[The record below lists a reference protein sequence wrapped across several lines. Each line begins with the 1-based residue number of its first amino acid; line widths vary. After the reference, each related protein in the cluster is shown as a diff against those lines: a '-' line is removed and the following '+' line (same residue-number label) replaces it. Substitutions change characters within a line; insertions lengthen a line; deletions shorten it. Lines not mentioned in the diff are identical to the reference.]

1 MIKEIRL
8 SAIGS
13 FVLMLAAGILLLCKP
28 KLSLQILCYAV
39 AIAFALLAVTRLI
52 AYIRLKKENS
62 GQALL
67 NAVLAIFL
75 FAVALYVLVKWE
87 TVAGILPTI
96 LGVLVIIDG
105 AALIFT
111 GIGYNRYLPKKG
123 LSSYILGIL
132 CIGLGYFTIAHSFS
146 TQIFFMRF
154 IGATLVL
161 SAIFNAVNQILI
173 ERADVRKRDYAT
185 VRFDTFENTP
195 EPEVPEEVNEVE

>member
-105 AALIFT
+105 AALI
-111 GIGYNRYLPKKG
+111 
-123 LSSYILGIL
+123 
-132 CIGLGYFTIAHSFS
+132 
-146 TQIFFMRF
+146 
-154 IGATLVL
+154 
-161 SAIFNAVNQILI
+161 
-173 ERADVRKRDYAT
+173 
-185 VRFDTFENTP
+185 
-195 EPEVPEEVNEVE
+195 